1 MQLFAGISLNTLDLC
16 VRPRLTMDL
25 LIVRHARPER
35 EEKSEGEGPADPG
48 LSKTGYLQAEAI
60 ADFLE
65 GERIDH
71 VVSSSMKR
79 AQQTAQPLAKRLGA
93 EISQRDNL
101 RESDHNSSVYI
112 PVEEMT
118 FDSPSIQEFIKD
130 PSAIFEGDYEGFRQR
145 VHAAFDQIVEE
156 FPSQRVAVFCHG
168 MVISV
173 YLQILWGLE
182 NPLAIRPDYTSVT
195 RVEASKTGLRTVRSI
210 NETGHVRHL
219 LERPK
224 F

>member
-1 MQLFAGISLNTLDLC
+1 
-16 VRPRLTMDL
+16 
-25 LIVRHARPER
+25 
-35 EEKSEGEGPADPG
+35 
-48 LSKTGYLQAEAI
+48 
-60 ADFLE
+60 
-65 GERIDH
+65 
-71 VVSSSMKR
+71 
-79 AQQTAQPLAKRLGA
+79 
-93 EISQRDNL
+93 
-101 RESDHNSSVYI
+101 
-112 PVEEMT
+112 MT
-118 FDSPSIQEFIKD
+118 FESPSIQEFIKD

-145 VHAAFDQIVEE
+145 VHVAFDQIVEE
-156 FPSQRVAVFCHG
+156 FPSQTVAVFCHG